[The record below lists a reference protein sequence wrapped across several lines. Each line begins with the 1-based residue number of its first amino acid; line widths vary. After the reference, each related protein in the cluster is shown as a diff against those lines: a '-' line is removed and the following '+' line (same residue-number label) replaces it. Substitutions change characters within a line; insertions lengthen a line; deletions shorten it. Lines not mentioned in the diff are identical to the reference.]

1 MQCPRSS
8 GSSLKNTMLSFTPY
22 LSPLPIFSCFYDNQ
36 NRGFLAFRHYTVLP
50 LGSSIAITKSTP
62 CVHELVSTQTPTLVN
77 HKGPDRIC
85 QVPCACTIPPYKRH
99 APTVSPSRSYLSCP
113 KDLFWHLL
121 PSFLPFPNKHCM
133 WALLYVSSSHLHCT
147 TEHDN
152 NDLSLTCVISSASSK
167 DVQEIG
173 SSKVWG
179 FFFWLIL

>member
-121 PSFLPFPNKHCM
+121 PSFLPFPINIPCELCCM
-133 WALLYVSSSHLHCT
+133 WAPHICT
-147 TEHDN
+147 APQNMT
-152 NDLSLTCVISSASSK
+152 TMTSASHVSLVVLHLK
-167 DVQEIG
+167 TFRKLGHLRFEG
-173 SSKVWG
+173 
-179 FFFWLIL
+179 FFWLIL